1 MAFKRTK
8 LQERYELRDVL
19 GKGGMG
25 VVYKALDTLM
35 KREVA
40 LKTILD
46 IDNPALVELF
56 YKEWSIV
63 ATMVHP
69 NVIGIYDIGEF
80 EEEGIKKPFFVM
92 PLLPGVALDKLIRD
106 GSPRLTTENV
116 VNIIDQACRGLHAA
130 HEQGLVHRDVK
141 PSNIFVMDD
150 DSVKII
156 DFGIARIASTQ
167 SKTGMRGTLFY
178 LAPEFLE
185 MKPPTALSDQFALA
199 VTAYEALTRRRPFDG
214 ASDNEVFEAIRR
226 FSPPPVSELN
236 PNVNYAI
243 SQVIHKAM
251 AKQPYHRFLTVRE
264 FGDALQKARRNEP
277 LELFDSAKIKPRL
290 ERARLSFEQG
300 DYNFALEIVAELEAE
315 GRLDPEVGLLRRQVD
330 QAVRHT
336 RIKQSLEGARRFLEA
351 AEYPLALRKIQDAL
365 DLDPEDTDALSL
377 KAQVE
382 RERREKKIEEWIQ
395 IAHQHLEHQAF
406 GQARDALNNVLKMKP
421 SDTVAL
427 ALMAEVGRRER
438 DASQVREDKARLYQA
453 ARQFWDKGDV
463 TAALSKLEHL
473 MKLDHALPDADA
485 GRAGT
490 YHSFYNQ
497 VHSEHNS
504 IKNAYEEARRNLA
517 GENYEAAL
525 ATCHQYLSRY
535 PNHALF
541 QALKFDIEERQRQA
555 LSTVIAKTDRRV
567 EEEADLHKRV
577 GILEEVLKLYPGEP
591 HFERAL
597 KLVRDKRDLVN
608 SIVSKAR
615 YFEERDQFNE
625 ALDQWQ
631 ILRSIYERHP
641 GLAFEIERLMKKR
654 DQQARENSKAMWVQQ
669 TDRCLEA
676 GDYEGALRSVESAL
690 VEFPGEPDLLELGNV
705 ARNGSARAGEA
716 LQLLARARELSEQ
729 GALGESLDPLRQ
741 AAKLEP
747 GNTVIRT
754 VLVNSLL
761 DDARGLM
768 QKPDWEAAEARLKEL
783 LSLDPSHAG
792 AKSLASQIADRK
804 HEEFVSLC
812 ITQARRLQAEGDLA
826 RAIAVV
832 AQGLQVY
839 PKDSRFEQLQ
849 ATLQRAQ
856 SETQRQPAT
865 RDFREMPKAGTDLAT
880 PAKPPQAPAVTPPPP
895 ASAPSATVIMGSA
908 RAQPPPLAKVT
919 PAAPRNPVSPAAPPP
934 APPGKPASGPGT
946 QPMAARNLSTAS
958 RNLLYATAGLAAIM
972 LVIVGGAVIARLGHH
987 PPPVAIATYR
997 VLLRSS
1003 PEGAAIS
1010 VNGRPC
1016 GSSTCRLQLPP
1027 GNYQAEATLSGYQ
1040 NATAAFAV
1048 TADRDAPGEVSLIL
1062 EATPAQVTL
1071 STDLTEGMLSVDG
1084 APAAQIQGGE
1094 TGIPNLSPGQHK
1106 LEIQGSGAKASLS
1119 FEFPSSALP
1128 KLTGPIQAQGI
1139 DAVVISRYGSQA
1151 MVYCSAEGV
1160 PVAVDGKLTG
1170 AAGAAGLEL
1179 KELAPGPHE
1188 VQVTMNG
1195 SPRKILFESSTTSGI
1210 IASLLT
1216 ERNVG
1221 SLRIITGYDDVAVY
1235 LNGQKIPRSMAR
1247 GRLLLFL
1254 APKQYTVRVERPGL
1268 WAADQTVDV
1277 RRGEEANLAFKLV
1290 PAKAT
1295 LEVRGAPAGTEVW
1308 LDGAQIGSARDGG
1321 FSSTNIEPGKHTVAL
1336 KKNRF
1341 RTSQAEYVFEPGKS
1355 ISVEGSMQSATGTLK
1370 IEVDP
1375 HVEGLQLRLLREGE
1389 TREQVIT
1396 ETELSLPEGTYRVTG
1411 SAPQYEEAVATAHV
1425 TAGGGTAATLIMRRV
1440 GRTPLQS
1447 NAQAAFSMEEWAKAS
1462 GAASSSSNWAREGKL
1477 WVKRGGEFVV
1487 EPANPLPG
1495 TYIFTVILMRGKR
1508 LEWVVNYRDDKNYD
1522 LFELDGKNLVRTQFV
1537 NGKKKESVK
1546 RPFSMK
1552 TSDYVSV
1559 MITVTPNSIVNSFFV
1574 QQRWQVVDKWEK
1586 PGGGL
1591 QGKIGFHVPGKDQI
1605 GVSDFQ
1611 FHGEPD

>member
-1 MAFKRTK
+1 MAVKRTK

-19 GKGGMG
+19 GRGGMG

-46 IDNPALVELF
+46 IDNPALAELF
-56 YKEWSIV
+56 YKEWSIL

-116 VNIIDQACRGLHAA
+116 VNIIDQACRGLHAS

-156 DFGIARIASTQ
+156 DFGIARVSSTS
-167 SKTGMRGTLFY
+167 SKTGIKGTLFY

-199 VTAYEALTRRRPFDG
+199 VSAYEALTRRRPFDG
-214 ASDNEVFEAIRR
+214 ASDAEVFEAIRKI
-226 FSPPPVSELN
+226 SPPPVSELN

-251 AKQPYHRFLTVRE
+251 AKQPYHRFLTIRE

-277 LELFDSAKIKPRL
+277 LELFDNAKIKPRL

-300 DYNFALEIVAELEAE
+300 DYNFALEVLTELEAE

-330 QAVRHT
+330 QAARHT

-365 DLDPEDTDALSL
+365 DLDPGDTDALSL

-382 RERREKKIEEWIQ
+382 RERWDKKIEEWIQ
-395 IAHQHLEHQAF
+395 IARQHLDHQAF
-406 GQARDALNNVLKMKP
+406 SQARDALNNVLKLKP
-421 SDTVAL
+421 NDTIAL

-438 DASQVREDKARLYQA
+438 DASQVREEKARLYQA
-453 ARQFWDKGDV
+453 AMQAWDKGEV
-463 TAALSKLEHL
+463 TSALSKLEHL
-473 MKLDHALPDADA
+473 MKLDNSQPEADA
-485 GRAGT
+485 GRTGT

-504 IKNAYEEARRNLA
+504 IRNAYEEARRNLA
-517 GENYEAAL
+517 TENYEAAL
-525 ATCHQYLSRY
+525 ATCRQYLSRY

-555 LSTVIAKTDRRV
+555 LSAVIANTDRRA

-577 GILEEVLKLYPGEP
+577 GILEEALKLYPGEQ

-615 YFEERDQFNE
+615 YFEERGQFNE

-631 ILRSIYERHP
+631 ILRSIYERYP

-676 GDYEGALRSVESAL
+676 GDYEGAVRSVESAL
-690 VEFPGEPDLLELGNV
+690 AEFPAEPDLLELGNL
-705 ARNGSARAGEA
+705 AHNRRARAGEA
-716 LQLLARARELSEQ
+716 LQLLARARELSER
-729 GALGESLDPLRQ
+729 GALEESLDPLRQ
-741 AAKLEP
+741 AAKLDP
-747 GNTVIRT
+747 SNTVIRT

-783 LSLDPSHAG
+783 LALDPSHAG
-792 AKSLASQIADRK
+792 AASLASQIGDRK

-826 RAIAVV
+826 RASAVV
-832 AQGLQVY
+832 AQGLQAY
-839 PKDSRFEQLQ
+839 PNDSRFEQLQ

-856 SETQRQPAT
+856 SEAQGQPAE
-865 RDFREMPKAGTDLAT
+865 FRETPKAGA
-880 PAKPPQAPAVTPPPP
+880 PAKASRSNAVTPQPP
-895 ASAPSATVIMGSA
+895 A
-908 RAQPPPLAKVT
+908 
-919 PAAPRNPVSPAAPPP
+919 PAAPPAASALSATLVVGRAPAQSAPPAKAIPSGPRTPAPPAAPPP
-934 APPGKPASGPGT
+934 ATGKPAPDLMT
-946 QPMAARNLSTAS
+946 RVLAS
-958 RNLLYATAGLAAIM
+958 KNLLYATAGLAAVVLLM
-972 LVIVGGAVIARLGHH
+972 VGGVVIARLRHH
-987 PPPVAIATYR
+987 PPPPVAVATYT

-1010 VNGRPC
+1010 LDGKPC
-1016 GSSTCRLQLPP
+1016 GSSTCQLQLPP
-1027 GNYQAEATLSGYQ
+1027 GDHKAEATFNGYRD
-1040 NATAAFAV
+1040 AAVPFTV
-1048 TADRDAPGEVSLIL
+1048 TAGQSAPEVLLSL
-1062 EATPAQVTL
+1062 EALPAQVTL
-1071 STDLTEGMLSVDG
+1071 STDLTNGTLSVDG
-1084 APAAQIQGGE
+1084 GPAAQIQAGE
-1094 TGIPNLSPGQHK
+1094 KEIPNLSPGQHK
-1106 LEIQGSGAKASLS
+1106 LEVQGGGAKASLS
-1119 FEFPSSALP
+1119 FEFPPTALP
-1128 KLTGPIQAQGI
+1128 KLTEPIQAQGI
-1139 DAVVISRYGSQA
+1139 NAVVISRYGSQA
-1151 MVYCSAEGV
+1151 MVYCSNPG
-1160 PVAVDGKLTG
+1160 VAVTLDTKL
-1170 AAGAAGLEL
+1170 AGPAVATGLEL
-1179 KELAPGPHE
+1179 KDLTPGQHE
-1188 VQVTMNG
+1188 VQVTING
-1195 SPRKILFESSTTSGI
+1195 LTQKIPFESSATPGI
-1210 IASLLT
+1210 SAYLLT
-1216 ERNVG
+1216 QRNVG
-1221 SLRIITGYDDVAVY
+1221 ALRIITDDGATVY
-1235 LNGQKIPRSMAR
+1235 LNTQKNTLPIVR
-1247 GRLLLFL
+1247 GRLMLYLP
-1254 APKQYTVRVERPGL
+1254 PKQYTVRVEKPGL
-1268 WAADQTVDV
+1268 WAADQTVNV
-1277 RRGEEANLAFKLV
+1277 RRGDETQLTFKLI

-1295 LEVRGAPAGTEVW
+1295 LEVHGAPAGTEV
-1308 LDGAQIGSARDGG
+1308 LVDGTQIGSVGDSG
-1321 FSSTNIEPGKHTVAL
+1321 FFSTNIEPGKHTVAL
-1336 KKNRF
+1336 NNERF

-1355 ISVEGSMQSATGTLK
+1355 ITMEGATMQSATGTLK
-1370 IEVDP
+1370 IDVSPPVD
-1375 HVEGLQLRLLREGE
+1375 GLQLRFVREGD
-1389 TREQVIT
+1389 TREQATT
-1396 ETELSLPEGTYRVTG
+1396 EKALSLPEGTYRVTG
-1411 SAPQYEEAVATAHV
+1411 SAPQYQDASETVRL
-1425 TAGGGTAATLIMRRV
+1425 TAGGEATVKLTMRRV
-1440 GRTPLQS
+1440 GTTSSQPT
-1447 NAQAAFSMEEWAKAS
+1447 AQTAFSIEEWAKAS
-1462 GAASSSSNWAREGKL
+1462 GANPSLSNWAREGKL

-1487 EPANPLPG
+1487 PPFRPVSG
-1495 TYIFTVILMRGKR
+1495 TYIFTVILMKGKR
-1508 LEWVVNYRDDKNYD
+1508 LEWVVNYKDEKNYD
-1522 LFELDGKNLVRTQFV
+1522 LFQFDDKNLVRTQFL
-1537 NGKKKESVK
+1537 NGKKAESVK
-1546 RPFSMK
+1546 KPLSMK
-1552 TSDYVSV
+1552 TGDYLTV
-1559 MITVTPNSIVNSFFV
+1559 MIAVTSNSIVHSFFV
-1574 QQRWQVVDKWEK
+1574 QQQWQVVDKWET

-1591 QGKIGFHVPGKDQI
+1591 QGKVGFHVPGKDQI
-1605 GVSDFQ
+1605 GVSDFR
-1611 FHGEPD
+1611 FLAN